1 MSETMSAGMRQL
13 QRERRRRL
21 AEALSVLSP
30 TAPETMLPEDPED
43 SVLGLRLLD
52 MHPVAP
58 QSWINTALCIMV
70 YRDDDIPEEV
80 YVTHVLDATV
90 AEHADILERQQVT
103 RRGLHNLTY
112 PKHFFWRYFDEK
124 IKLQRTGFTED
135 EFEINALSLN
145 CI

>member
-1 MSETMSAGMRQL
+1 MSAGMRQL

-80 YVTHVLDATV
+80 FVTQVLDANV
-90 AEHADILERQQVT
+90 ADHADILERQKVN
-103 RRGLHNLTY
+103 RCGMYDLGF
-112 PKHFFWRYFDEK
+112 PEHFYWRYFDEK
-124 IKLQRTGFTED
+124 IKLQKEGFTEYQLR
-135 EFEINALSLN
+135 NQ
-145 CI
+145 

>member
-1 MSETMSAGMRQL
+1 MSETMKAGVRQL

-80 YVTHVLDATV
+80 YVMHVLDATV
-90 AEHADILERQQVT
+90 AEHADILERQKVT
-103 RRGLHNLTY
+103 RCRLYNLTY
-112 PKHFFWRYFDEK
+112 PEHFFWRYFDEK

-135 EFEINALSLN
+135 EFEINALALN